1 MLDILRSRFAASR
14 AGDLDATIE
23 FNWHDGACRVGVHD
37 SKAIYY
43 DASGQAPEP
52 DFVIFFRDETQ
63 AKAIMLGQ
71 ADPVAA
77 FMAGEFRSSGHLL
90 WVFQTLAAFSGT

>member
-1 MLDILRSRFAASR
+1 MLDILRSRFAASK

-37 SKAIYY
+37 SNAAYY
-43 DASGQAPEP
+43 SDTEQAPEP
-52 DFVIFFRDETQ
+52 DFVIFFRDEEQ
-63 AKAIMLGQ
+63 ANAIMLGQ

-90 WVFQTLAAFSGT
+90 WVFQTLAAFSGS